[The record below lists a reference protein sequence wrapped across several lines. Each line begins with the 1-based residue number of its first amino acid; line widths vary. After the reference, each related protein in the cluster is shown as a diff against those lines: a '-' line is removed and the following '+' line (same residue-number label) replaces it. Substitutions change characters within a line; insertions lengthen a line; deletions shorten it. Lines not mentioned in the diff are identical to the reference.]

1 MWGDIAIAFIL
12 AFVVAF
18 VATPYTIKIAKKIG
32 AVDIPKD
39 KRRTHNRTIP
49 RLGGP
54 AVILGFLVS
63 AIYLIIVMS
72 MERTINLFDA
82 TNYGTK
88 LLGFLLGVIILAIF
102 GVIDDVK
109 TLKPLTKLFGQVLA
123 SIVVIYSGIRIDG
136 ITLPF
141 LNFPQ
146 IHEVTS
152 VILTFIWIII
162 VTNAI
167 NLIDG
172 LDGLSSGISVISAVS
187 LLIIFVLNGSSMLS
201 IVLITALAGALVGF
215 LPYNFSP
222 AKTFIGDTG
231 SNFLGFALAIISILG
246 SAKTYTAAVIVLPLI
261 VLGLPIFDTMM
272 AIIRRIIKGKSIKA
286 VFKADKGHLHHRLL
300 AKGYSQKQAVI
311 LLYGVSAIL
320 GMFAIIL
327 TDSGIWKALSF
338 LLIVIVAIMAG
349 YKNFKPERTGKESYE
364 CLQCKY
370 IYNPKIGNEKAGIK
384 AGTEFKDLPED
395 WVCPVCGE
403 SKDMFQV
410 YFDNCN
416 Q

>member
-18 VATPYTIKIAKKIG
+18 VATPYTIKLAKKVG

-39 KRRTHNRTIP
+39 ERRTHNRTIP
-49 RLGGP
+49 RFGGP

-63 AIYLIIVMS
+63 TIYLLIVMS
-72 MERTINLFDA
+72 MERTINLFGIEQI
-82 TNYGTK
+82 GTK
-88 LLGFLLGVIILAIF
+88 LLGFLFGVIIIAIF
-102 GVIDDVK
+102 GIIDDIKTVNPFVK
-109 TLKPLTKLFGQVLA
+109 LVGQILA
-123 SIVVIYSGIRIDG
+123 TVVVIYSGIRIDG

-152 VILTFIWIII
+152 IILTFIWIII

-187 LLIIFVLNGSSMLS
+187 LLIIFVLNGSSMVS

-215 LPYNFSP
+215 LPYNFAP

-231 SNFLGFALAIISILG
+231 SNFLGFALAVISILG
-246 SAKTYTAAVIVLPLI
+246 SAKTYTAVVIVLPLI
-261 VLGLPIFDTMM
+261 VLGLPIFDTLM

-300 AKGYSQKQAVI
+300 ARGYSQKQAVI
-311 LLYGVSAIL
+311 LLYGISAIL
-320 GMFAIIL
+320 GIFAVIL
-327 TDSGIWKALSF
+327 IDSGIWKALSF
-338 LLIVIVAIMAG
+338 LFIVIIAIMVG
-349 YKNFKPERTGKESYE
+349 YKNFKPEKTGKESYE

-384 AGTEFKDLPED
+384 PGTEFDKLPKD

-410 YFDNCN
+410 HFDNYN
-416 Q
+416 

>member
-1 MWGDIAIAFIL
+1 MWGDIAIAFVL

-18 VATPYTIKIAKKIG
+18 VTTPYTIKLAKKVG

-39 KRRTHNRTIP
+39 ERRTHKRAIP
-49 RLGGP
+49 KFGGP

-63 AIYLIIVMS
+63 AIYLLIVMN
-72 MERTINLFDA
+72 MEKTVNLFGFEQ
-82 TNYGTK
+82 YGRK
-88 LLGFLLGVIILAIF
+88 LLGFLAGIVILAIF
-102 GVIDDVK
+102 CIVDDIK
-109 TLKPLTKLFGQVLA
+109 TIKPLTKLLGQLLAAIAVVLA
-123 SIVVIYSGIRIDG
+123 GIRIDG

-141 LNFPQ
+141 LNFPE
-146 IHEVTS
+146 IHEIIS
-152 VILTFIWIII
+152 VILTIVWIII

-172 LDGLSSGISVISAVS
+172 LDGLSSGISVISAIS
-187 LLIIFVLNGSSMLS
+187 LLIIFVLNGSSLVS

-231 SNFLGFALAIISILG
+231 SNFLGFSLAIISILG

-261 VLGLPIFDTMM
+261 VLGLPIFDTCM
-272 AIIRRIIKGKSIKA
+272 AIIRRLIKGKSIKA

-311 LLYGVSAIL
+311 LLYGISAIL
-320 GMFAIIL
+320 GLFAIIL
-327 TDSGIWKALSF
+327 CDSGIWKALSF
-338 LLIVIVAIMAG
+338 LFIVIIAAIAG
-349 YKNFKPERTGKESYE
+349 YKNFAPEKTGKECYE

-370 IYNPKIGNEKAGIK
+370 IYNPKVGNEKAGIK
-384 AGTEFKDLPED
+384 PGTEFGDLPD
-395 WVCPVCGE
+395 TWVCPVCGE
-403 SKDMFQV
+403 SKDMFQLHPE
-410 YFDNCN
+410 N
-416 Q
+416 